1 MKISEK
7 SLLKITF
14 QGQIRSKM
22 SELVAE
28 ISRLEGE
35 LANQEEEAESYL
47 SYKRLAGQN
56 ATELADLQSRL
67 ADANMVIE
75 KSNQG
80 QQMITL
86 LGFFTWKS
94 LFSFDFFLPSKIL
107 VLNIVGK
114 PAPKTAQS

>member
-1 MKISEK
+1 
-7 SLLKITF
+7 
-14 QGQIRSKM
+14 M
-22 SELVAE
+22 SELTAE
-28 ISRLEGE
+28 IGRLETE
-35 LANQEEEAESYL
+35 LSNQEEEAESYL

-86 LGFFTWKS
+86 PGFFTWNS
-94 LFSFDFFLPSKIL
+94 LFSTDFFLPSKML
-107 VLNIVGK
+107 VLNVVRK
-114 PAPKTAQS
+114 PAPETAQS

>member
-1 MKISEK
+1 MIISEK
-7 SLLKITF
+7 SFKITF

-80 QQMITL
+80 Q
-86 LGFFTWKS
+86 
-94 LFSFDFFLPSKIL
+94 
-107 VLNIVGK
+107 
-114 PAPKTAQS
+114 

>member
-1 MKISEK
+1 
-7 SLLKITF
+7 
-14 QGQIRSKM
+14 M

-80 QQMITL
+80 LDAEDVDEDIEQVLSNLEIFW
-86 LGFFTWKS
+86 FF
-94 LFSFDFFLPSKIL
+94 F
-107 VLNIVGK
+107 
-114 PAPKTAQS
+114 